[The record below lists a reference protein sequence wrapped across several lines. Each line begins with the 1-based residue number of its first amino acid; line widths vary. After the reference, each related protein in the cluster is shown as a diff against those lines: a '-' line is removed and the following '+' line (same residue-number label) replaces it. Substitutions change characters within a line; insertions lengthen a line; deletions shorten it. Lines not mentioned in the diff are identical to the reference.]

1 MFRTLAITKFS
12 SLKQMEKTGNAGE
25 VKINYKQIFSCRQ
38 RNFRHFA
45 AFFGCPTEISQQF
58 LRDFPFLLNFA
69 SSTIFSSGQLFR
81 VTQKHISLIIS
92 SFITHKKGAW
102 PWQHLQKLCE
112 KCCPIQKGGKKK
124 CIKAKIPPE
133 VAHFL
138 LSLGTLK
145 LTHKFS
151 SGWPIACGRLSTR
164 YFQSCQFFFF
174 FTKGV

>member
-1 MFRTLAITKFS
+1 MLTKGIHVINKLRRHMFRTLAITKFS

-92 SFITHKKGAW
+92 SFITHKKGVW
-102 PWQHLQKLCE
+102 PWRHLQKLCE
-112 KCCPIQKGGKKK
+112 KCCPIQKGGKKEMYK
-124 CIKAKIPPE
+124 GENTSRSCPLPPLVGHLKIN
-133 VAHFL
+133 
-138 LSLGTLK
+138 T
-145 LTHKFS
+145 
-151 SGWPIACGRLSTR
+151 
-164 YFQSCQFFFF
+164 
-174 FTKGV
+174 

>member
-1 MFRTLAITKFS
+1 MLARWKLIINKSFHVAKGISDTLPHFLAAQPKFHSNFYGIFLFS
-12 SLKQMEKTGNAGE
+12 SILLPRPFSLRGNCLGSLKSTFHLLLAHLLHTKKASDPGGTCKNFVKNAAQ
-25 VKINYKQIFSCRQ
+25 YKK
-38 RNFRHFA
+38 A
-45 AFFGCPTEISQQF
+45 E
-58 LRDFPFLLNFA
+58 
-69 SSTIFSSGQLFR
+69 
-81 VTQKHISLIIS
+81 
-92 SFITHKKGAW
+92 
-102 PWQHLQKLCE
+102 
-112 KCCPIQKGGKKK
+112 KKK

-174 FTKGV
+174 TKGV